1 MRIAVLGAGVGGLAA
16 GARLAALGHR
26 VTVLEQAATPG
37 GKCGRVEV
45 GGYAFDSGPSLL
57 TMPWVLA
64 DLFADTGAALE
75 DELELLRVEPGTEYR
90 FADGSS
96 VALGADLPPTV
107 AALERFSPGAGE
119 DWARHLGACAGM
131 WRASAPVLSGPAP
144 WPPRRPRRGERR
156 PSPAD
161 LLRIRPWRTLRGL
174 ARSTVRDPRLRLV
187 IERGATYAGADPRRA
202 PAALAVAGYV
212 EHAFG
217 AWHVRGGLYAI
228 VEALTR
234 RLGAA
239 GGELRLGT
247 AVRRVTT
254 VDERVAAV
262 ETDSETLDCDAVV
275 STVDAALESTL
286 LSGDGA
292 TARPGAPAT
301 ARVKPERSLSG
312 FALMLGLRG
321 RTPRLGH
328 HTILFPPDYDAEF
341 DDVFVH
347 RRPVRDPT
355 LYVAAASVTDPDRA
369 PPGDEGWFVLANAPV
384 HGERLDWDAHADAYE
399 EHLLDRLARRGLD
412 VRDRIAVRARRTP
425 ADLERETGAPGGAI
439 YGAAPHGRLGT
450 IGRPTNAARRPRG
463 LYRAGGTVHPGG
475 GLPLVML
482 GAKVVAEE
490 IGPAR

>member
-26 VTVLEQAATPG
+26 VTVLEQAAAPG

-64 DLFADTGAALE
+64 DLFADTGAVLE

-144 WPPRRPRRGERR
+144 WPPRRPRRGDRR

-161 LLRIRPWRTLRGL
+161 LLRIRPWRPLRGP
-174 ARSTVRDPRLRLV
+174 AQSTVRDRRLRLV
-187 IERGATYAGADPRRA
+187 IERAATYAGADPRRA

-228 VEALTR
+228 VEALAR
-234 RLGAA
+234 RLETA

-247 AVRRVTT
+247 AAREIAVAGDRVS
-254 VDERVAAV
+254 AV
-262 ETDSETLDCDAVV
+262 VTAEAEAVPCDAVV
-275 STVDAALESTL
+275 STVDALLEDRL
-286 LSGDGA
+286 LPRG
-292 TARPGAPAT
+292 PGEL
-301 ARVKPERSLSG
+301 RVGIEPERSLSG

-321 RTPRLGH
+321 RTPGLGH

-355 LYVAAASVTDPDRA
+355 LYVAAASVTDPDLA

-412 VRDRIAVRARRTP
+412 VRERIAVRARRTP

-450 IGRPTNAARRPRG
+450 VGRPANAARRPRG

>member
-1 MRIAVLGAGVGGLAA
+1 MRVVVLGAGVGGLAA
-16 GARLAALGHR
+16 GARLAALGHH
-26 VTVLEQAATPG
+26 VTVLEQAAAPG
-37 GKCGRVEV
+37 GKAGRVET

-64 DLFADTGAALE
+64 DLFTDTGAALE
-75 DELELLRVEPGTEYR
+75 EELELVRVEPGTEYR

-96 VALGADLPPTV
+96 VALGADLPPTL
-107 AALERFSPGAGE
+107 AALERFAPGAGE
-119 DWARHLGACAGM
+119 DWARHLGACSGM
-131 WRASAPVLSGPAP
+131 WKASAPVLSGPAP

-156 PSPAD
+156 PGPAD

-174 ARSTVRDPRLRLV
+174 ARSTIRDPRLRLV
-187 IERGATYAGADPRRA
+187 VERGATYAGADPRRA

-228 VEALTR
+228 VEALAR
-234 RLGAA
+234 RLEAA
-239 GGELRLGT
+239 GGELRLRT
-247 AVRRVTT
+247 AAREIAVARDRVS
-254 VDERVAAV
+254 AV
-262 ETDSETLDCDAVV
+262 VTAGAEALPCDAVV
-275 STVDAALESTL
+275 STVDAALEDRL
-286 LSGDGA
+286 VARGA
-292 TARPGAPAT
+292 GEL
-301 ARVKPERSLSG
+301 RVGIEPERSLSG

-321 RTPRLGH
+321 RTPGLGH
-328 HTILFPPDYDAEF
+328 HTIIFPPDYDAEF

-355 LYVAAASVTDPDRA
+355 LYVAAASVTDPGLA
-369 PPGDEGWFVLANAPV
+369 PPGDEGWFVLANAPT
-384 HGERLDWDAHADAYE
+384 HGGGLDWDAHADAYE
-399 EHLLDRLARRGLD
+399 EHVLDRLARRGLD
-412 VRDRIAVRARRTP
+412 VRERIVVWARRTP

-439 YGAAPHGRLGT
+439 YGAAPHWRLGT
-450 IGRPTNAARRPRG
+450 VGRPANAARSPRG

-490 IGPAR
+490 IGPPW